1 MSATKRKPHEMSDQ
15 EDSGEESD
23 YLENAQDKTLETE
36 GFDAGPKI
44 SFAAVLRRILQ
55 NLLPLSQTHPGYLL
69 GFLNMLQAEPNL
81 PAELE
86 NSLHGFQKAAQIW
99 NNGIGKASKKGV
111 IEYLESCKTLMGS
124 WFAMSFDSKT
134 LESVKTFLNAY
145 NEMDITEEDCCRY
158 VEKTLTSMS
167 STTATSATGCAGA
180 TGSKK
185 RKLMEQTVDEIDVHI
200 DEIPV
205 VIEPQPTFKTYSS
218 TIARKDGQQYIKK
231 FEDKWKEYQARVTI
245 YRRQDLMDCPKSS
258 DKWKYKYQELE
269 LNYNS
274 GSQISE
280 MMNRI
285 KWLQMQYLQ
294 EKNVN
299 WERKKEYNFGQ

>member
-1 MSATKRKPHEMSDQ
+1 
-15 EDSGEESD
+15 
-23 YLENAQDKTLETE
+23 
-36 GFDAGPKI
+36 
-44 SFAAVLRRILQ
+44 
-55 NLLPLSQTHPGYLL
+55 
-69 GFLNMLQAEPNL
+69 
-81 PAELE
+81 
-86 NSLHGFQKAAQIW
+86 
-99 NNGIGKASKKGV
+99 
-111 IEYLESCKTLMGS
+111 
-124 WFAMSFDSKT
+124 
-134 LESVKTFLNAY
+134 
-145 NEMDITEEDCCRY
+145 
-158 VEKTLTSMS
+158 
-167 STTATSATGCAGA
+167 
-180 TGSKK
+180 
-185 RKLMEQTVDEIDVHI
+185 MEQTVDEIDVHI

-285 KWLQMQYLQ
+285 KWLHMQYLQ